1 MINLEEVLSIHAIL
15 IERFGGTTGVRDQGA
30 LEAAIHRPFA
40 TFDHQDLYPT
50 VTDKAAA
57 LFESIIIN
65 HPFLDGNKRTAYVL
79 MRLLLMNNG
88 NDIDA
93 TEDDKYSMVISASKG
108 EFRFED
114 IRSWIQVRLRNI

>member
-1 MINLEEVLSIHAIL
+1 MIDLKEVLSIHAIL
-15 IERFGGTTGVRDQGA
+15 IERFGGIVGVRDQGA

-40 TFDHQDLYPT
+40 TFDHQDLYPSA
-50 VTDKAAA
+50 VDKAAA

-88 NDIDA
+88 RDIEA
-93 TEDDKYSMVISASKG
+93 TEDDKYAMVISASTGKL
-108 EFRFED
+108 RFED
-114 IRSWIQVRLRNI
+114 IRSWIQKRLRHI